1 MLTIDIKARTFP
13 GIPFQHI
20 GDLVPRRTPGVPRRA
35 QKYLYKCFHPIWV
48 QDSKSIWGKNGEE
61 LKKNNV
67 PNRTLNKRS
76 HTGQEAPFSHGRTVQ
91 YCILEGAKEI
101 SEAGGKK

>member
-20 GDLVPRRTPGVPRRA
+20 GDLVPRRTPEVPRRA

-61 LKKNNV
+61 LKKTMSQTELST
-67 PNRTLNKRS
+67 REATL
-76 HTGQEAPFSHGRTVQ
+76 V
-91 YCILEGAKEI
+91 
-101 SEAGGKK
+101 KKLLFLMGELFNIAS